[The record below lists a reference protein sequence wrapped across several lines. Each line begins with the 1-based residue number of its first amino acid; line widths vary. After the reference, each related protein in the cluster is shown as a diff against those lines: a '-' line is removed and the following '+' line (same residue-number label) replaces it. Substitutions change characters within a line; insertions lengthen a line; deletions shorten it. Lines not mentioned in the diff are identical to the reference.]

1 MCTFGRFEM
10 ENVEFRKHLKEKHE
24 HDNIE
29 SQIQKK
35 TQNDHAIGMIGD
47 ERGTNDLSVM

>member
-10 ENVEFRKHLKEKHE
+10 ENVEFRKHLKK
-24 HDNIE
+24 NMNTTILNLKYR
-29 SQIQKK
+29 KK
-35 TQNDHAIGMIGD
+35 TQNDHGIGMSSD